1 MRVKETIARLKRILK
16 KQTFQN
22 VLIFFFFFGTLSYFF
37 SNGMFFKNNVLNA
50 ATAINSY
57 LSTNTVLGSTSSTTA
72 LTSLES
78 NGFTLGTSGDFNKS
92 GNFYSSASWIEST
105 TSGFDIVEYTG
116 TGANTTISHSLGA
129 VPSLVIV
136 KRRDAAGV
144 WAVYHQKNAV
154 ASTMVLNTNAALTA
168 STTVWNSTTPTSA
181 VFSLGTAHDVNKSGG
196 SYTAY
201 VFREIDGYSKF
212 NSYEGNASAD
222 GPFLHTGFK
231 PKWVMIKRTDST
243 GDWLTFDT
251 SRDPFNVATS
261 SIKANSTTGKYAFA
275 TALDILS
282 NGFKIRTTAN
292 DLNASGG
299 TYIYIAFADMP
310 YKSQFPASGLTIA
323 SSTMFDGSTQYMN
336 EPGATT
342 DVSTY
347 TVSVWVKRGDLGR
360 AQAILNNR
368 DSSNNGANWLYFN
381 ADDTLLW
388 QGYLN
393 NSASIAFWMNTKQ
406 VFRDTNK
413 WYHIVANYDGTTA
426 KLYVDGQEVSMLT
439 TNTQN
444 GGGANLYTAASA
456 LHIGVNNNT
465 LGEKFNGYL
474 AEINVIDGQALA
486 PTSFGAFDSNCG
498 WGPITYAGA
507 YGTNG
512 IRLTFGNPASPGA
525 DSSGNGNN
533 LTPTGFDTTDG
544 TIDSPTN
551 NFNTANYID
560 PTNIPGYAYTP
571 NPPTFSNGNTKVAD
585 GSGQASGF
593 HAGSISIPASGNWYT
608 EVYVITQSSSNVPA
622 VYLIDTQEYTGGY
635 RGIFGT
641 INNGTPGTAATWG
654 AGAILGLHINN
665 GVADWYKNNVFQST
679 FSVSGNISIGGYFS
693 DAGGSY
699 VHNSGQLS
707 NPTSTATTLTYR
719 PGAGGYFVYDP
730 PAGAK
735 TISTANLSA
744 PTITKPAD
752 YFDAFTYTGNGT
764 GTTTNYLSFSP
775 SLVWIK
781 DMVSTNNHGIF
792 YSATAVVTSVLKHYW
807 MEI

>member
-525 DSSGNGNN
+525 DSSGNGEQ
-533 LTPTGFDTTDG
+533 PH
-544 TIDSPTN
+544 S
-551 NFNTANYID
+551 
-560 PTNIPGYAYTP
+560 
-571 NPPTFSNGNTKVAD
+571 
-585 GSGQASGF
+585 
-593 HAGSISIPASGNWYT
+593 
-608 EVYVITQSSSNVPA
+608 
-622 VYLIDTQEYTGGY
+622 Y
-635 RGIFGT
+635 R
-641 INNGTPGTAATWG
+641 
-654 AGAILGLHINN
+654 
-665 GVADWYKNNVFQST
+665 V
-679 FSVSGNISIGGYFS
+679 
-693 DAGGSY
+693 
-699 VHNSGQLS
+699 
-707 NPTSTATTLTYR
+707 
-719 PGAGGYFVYDP
+719 
-730 PAGAK
+730 
-735 TISTANLSA
+735 
-744 PTITKPAD
+744 
-752 YFDAFTYTGNGT
+752 
-764 GTTTNYLSFSP
+764 
-775 SLVWIK
+775 
-781 DMVSTNNHGIF
+781 
-792 YSATAVVTSVLKHYW
+792 
-807 MEI
+807 